1 MKRLIPTLLLM
12 LFFSTTATMACHREN
27 PPYVTVDGIHYAYE
41 IRGKEVCDVF
51 VYGFETAQDS
61 IVLPTEVNIKG
72 EKHKVKSVYIPNEY
86 PSFLKIKTSSPKILV
101 IPDGYIDISML
112 TLPGLEKL
120 YISKSVAS
128 VHDICTSEYAAISCG
143 KLKEIIVDPENMD
156 YCSIEGILYTKD
168 KEALLKYPPLRREKS
183 FTIPSHVKTIHINA
197 FHSCNLKKIFY
208 PKSRKL
214 QSYDQFDAE
223 DIKELREHIGVAK
236 KVVFLPK

>member
-1 MKRLIPTLLLM
+1 MKKLITPLILM
-12 LFFSTTATMACHREN
+12 LLYVTNAMSCHSEH
-27 PPYVTVDGIHYAYE
+27 PHCVTVDGIHYAYE

-61 IVLPTEVNIKG
+61 IVLPTEVTIMGGKR
-72 EKHKVKSVYIPNEY
+72 KVTSVYIPDEY

-101 IPDGYIDISML
+101 IPDGYKDISML
-112 TLPGLEKL
+112 TLPELEKI
-120 YISKSVAS
+120 YISKSVTS
-128 VHDICTSEYAAISCG
+128 VHDICTSEYAAISCE
-143 KLKEIIVDPENMD
+143 KLKEIIVDPENKN
-156 YCSIEGILYTKD
+156 YCSIGGILYTKD
-168 KEALLKYPPLRREKS
+168 KEALLKYPPMRNGGI
-183 FTIPSHVKTIHINA
+183 FTIPTHVKTIHINA

>member
-1 MKRLIPTLLLM
+1 MKKLITPLILM
-12 LFFSTTATMACHREN
+12 LL
-27 PPYVTVDGIHYAYE
+27 YVTNAMSCHSEHPDCVTVEGIHYAYE
-41 IRGKEVCDVF
+41 IRGGKVCDVF

-72 EKHKVKSVYIPNEY
+72 EKHKVKSIYIPNEY
-86 PSFLKIKTSSPKILV
+86 PSSLKIKTSSPKILV
-101 IPDGYIDISML
+101 IPDGYIDISEL
-112 TLPGLEKL
+112 DLPELEKL
-120 YISKSVAS
+120 YIAKSVVR

-156 YCSIEGILYTKD
+156 YCSIGGILYTKD

>member
-1 MKRLIPTLLLM
+1 MKKLITPLILM
-12 LFFSTTATMACHREN
+12 LL
-27 PPYVTVDGIHYAYE
+27 YVTDAMSCHSEYPYCVTVEGIHYAYE
-41 IRGKEVCDVF
+41 IRGKVVCDVF

-61 IVLPTEVNIKG
+61 IVLPTEVTIKG

-168 KEALLKYPPLRREKS
+168 KEALLKYPPMKREKS
-183 FTIPSHVKTIHINA
+183 FTIPSHVKTINIGA
-197 FHSCNLKKIFY
+197 FSHCNLKKIFY

>member
-1 MKRLIPTLLLM
+1 MKKLITPLILM
-12 LFFSTTATMACHREN
+12 LL
-27 PPYVTVDGIHYAYE
+27 YVTDAMSCHSEHPDCVTVEGIHYAYG
-41 IRGKEVCDVF
+41 IRGGKVCDVF

-72 EKHKVKSVYIPNEY
+72 EKHKVTSIYIPNEY

-101 IPDGYIDISML
+101 IPDGYIDISEL
-112 TLPGLEKL
+112 DLPELEKL
-120 YISKSVAS
+120 YIAKSVVR

-156 YCSIEGILYTKD
+156 YCSIGGILYTKD